1 MDEQDMGHR
10 NTGQNGKNRTDGI
23 FKGLISIHKKILK
36 LKQKYYHEDNL
47 SN

>member
-23 FKGLISIHKKILK
+23 FKGLISIHKKNPKIKTKIL
-36 LKQKYYHEDNL
+36 
-47 SN
+47 S